1 MKNIIIAI
9 LLLGSTMLSSAQN
22 LEKYEE
28 MAEVNGVFITQHMF
42 ELLSKIDMESE
53 DPEEQRFVN
62 LIENLDGLKVL
73 TTVNENIG
81 VEMKTDVDAYISS
94 DGLEEL
100 MRVKKDGKFLKFY
113 SKPGSTEEKV
123 SQLFMFMTNNEK
135 VEKRY
140 VLLSITGDIDLND
153 IGELTGKLKGVPG
166 AEELENIKPK

>member
-62 LIENLDGLKVL
+62 LIENLEGLKVL
-73 TTVNENIG
+73 TTVNEEIG